1 LFSAA
6 AALSVV
12 EFSGAAG
19 TLAAGALSDKIGR
32 RNTLLLIAVLLPVF
46 VFFFIQ
52 TSGIVSIIMLGFS
65 GFVLFGASPVLL
77 ALINDIESN
86 RQNFVNGTYMAIN
99 FAVAALSMLL
109 VGSLSDLIGLD
120 KMFEYL
126 PYFAL
131 AIIPAALLLKDKK

>member
-1 LFSAA
+1 
-6 AALSVV
+6 
-12 EFSGAAG
+12 
-19 TLAAGALSDKIGR
+19 
-32 RNTLLLIAVLLPVF
+32 